1 MYEQQEAAV
10 EAAAADLERQRLAN
24 EALRERGAALEK
36 WVPLCLLFVSIC
48 CWGLCCGFMHCQ

>member
-1 MYEQQEAAV
+1 M

-36 WVPLCLLFVSIC
+36 WVPLCPLHAFVGCSA
-48 CWGLCCGFMHCQ
+48 LCCTPAAGK